1 MSPIKPG
8 EWIRREY
15 LNLLRSSRL
24 PRELVWQLRQS
35 SGSSTGG
42 LLILKNRRKEDIKS
56 ACVLKVRENRPQIF
70 RRFGLHATTL
80 MNSRQPFTNA
90 TTFGDHN
97 SEQDSPIPA
106 SFLSLQQAQEELERI
121 AIRLV
126 QVLTLKT
133 QQ

>member
-1 MSPIKPG
+1 
-8 EWIRREY
+8 
-15 LNLLRSSRL
+15 
-24 PRELVWQLRQS
+24 
-35 SGSSTGG
+35 
-42 LLILKNRRKEDIKS
+42 
-56 ACVLKVRENRPQIF
+56 VLKVRENLPQIF
-70 RRFGLHATTL
+70 RRFGLQATTL

-106 SFLSLQQAQEELERI
+106 SFLSLQRAQEELERI